1 MSKEILLTLLN
12 DVKVVDIDRKHV
24 KMALHSN
31 LIDPEDAI
39 QYYTALY
46 HKVDFFISDDK
57 KLQRQAF
64 PSLPIYSIESFL
76 KMFN

>member
-1 MSKEILLTLLN
+1 MGYWLTKAYSIDLSKEILLTLLN
-12 DVKVVDIDRKHV
+12 DVKVVD
-24 KMALHSN
+24 
-31 LIDPEDAI
+31 IDPEDAI

-76 KMFN
+76 KMFS